1 MSPQRKNKRTRINN
15 AKLTFLLSLVLI
27 ITISLVLDHVNY
39 HREKDAYRL
48 RTLSQVST
56 YRAQLEAVLVSNIQ
70 LIRGLAI
77 AVAAEPNL
85 DQTRFEQIAAPLF
98 ETSNELRNIGAA
110 PDMVIKMTHPLKG
123 NEKAIG
129 LNFLENKAQREDAI
143 KARDTNTIV
152 MAGPLQLIQGS
163 EALIA
168 RVPVYLPENNAFW
181 GLLSVVLDIEKV
193 YENSGIIELQQ
204 NYNIAIQ
211 GRNGLGKQ
219 GEFFSVTPLLLFKT
233 L

>member
-1 MSPQRKNKRTRINN
+1 
-15 AKLTFLLSLVLI
+15 
-27 ITISLVLDHVNY
+27 
-39 HREKDAYRL
+39 
-48 RTLSQVST
+48 
-56 YRAQLEAVLVSNIQ
+56 
-70 LIRGLAI
+70 
-77 AVAAEPNL
+77 
-85 DQTRFEQIAAPLF
+85 
-98 ETSNELRNIGAA
+98 
-110 PDMVIKMTHPLKG
+110 
-123 NEKAIG
+123 
-129 LNFLENKAQREDAI
+129 LENKAQREDAI
-143 KARDTNTIV
+143 KTRDTNTIV
-152 MAGPLQLIQGS
+152 MAGPLQLVQGS

-193 YENSGIIELQQ
+193 YENSEIIELQQ

>member
-1 MSPQRKNKRTRINN
+1 
-15 AKLTFLLSLVLI
+15 
-27 ITISLVLDHVNY
+27 
-39 HREKDAYRL
+39 
-48 RTLSQVST
+48 
-56 YRAQLEAVLVSNIQ
+56 
-70 LIRGLAI
+70 
-77 AVAAEPNL
+77 
-85 DQTRFEQIAAPLF
+85 
-98 ETSNELRNIGAA
+98 
-110 PDMVIKMTHPLKG
+110 MVIKMTHPLKG
-123 NEKAIG
+123 NEKVIG

-204 NYNIAIQ
+204 NII
-211 GRNGLGKQ
+211 
-219 GEFFSVTPLLLFKT
+219 
-233 L
+233 

>member
-15 AKLTFLLSLVLI
+15 AKLAFLLSLVLI

-110 PDMVIKMTHPLKG
+110 PDMVIKMTHPIKG

-152 MAGPLQLIQGS
+152 MAGPLQLIQGN

-168 RVPVYLPENNAFW
+168 RVPVYLPFNISSLTVKEA
-181 GLLSVVLDIEKV
+181 KV
-193 YENSGIIELQQ
+193 SLKRAILRFSNSTFLRASIFCNEP
-204 NYNIAIQ
+204 NILTQRPFLCSA
-211 GRNGLGKQ
+211 
-219 GEFFSVTPLLLFKT
+219 SP
-233 L
+233 